1 MKFISE
7 IAHNPIPKAWGLKFN
22 SNLQDKLIDALHQV
36 PFEDTV
42 TIFMLCFICDINCLP
57 EEEDLLGNFKSK
69 ITEQFFQTLRLSNNG
84 GLAWKIH
91 DMMQGFVKILL
102 IY

>member
-1 MKFISE
+1 MCASFTLMKF
-7 IAHNPIPKAWGLKFN
+7 HYW
-22 SNLQDKLIDALHQV
+22 

-42 TIFMLCFICDINCLP
+42 TVFMLCFICDINCLP

-91 DMMQGFVKILL
+91 DMMEGLVKIPQ
-102 IY
+102 I